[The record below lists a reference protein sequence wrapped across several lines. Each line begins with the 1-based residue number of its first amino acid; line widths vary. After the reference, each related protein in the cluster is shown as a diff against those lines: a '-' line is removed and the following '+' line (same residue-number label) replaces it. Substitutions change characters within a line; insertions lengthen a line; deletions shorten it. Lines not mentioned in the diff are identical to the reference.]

1 MQAVPVDGLEM
12 VAGLQG
18 RVEAAA
24 FIAGSLLAVLLLGG
38 PVPAAASASAFLAGW
53 FLSAQTVRRRS
64 TLIVGRDAFC
74 HETRAWARMHRRH
87 HVQWVVDG
95 PADAVAYSPL
105 PRCDEVV
112 VDGSILIELRR
123 WAPEVFECAEHVR
136 VVPTG
141 ATVASALADP
151 LCYLERC
158 FKRALDVIVASTVL
172 VGVLPTLL
180 IAMFAVWLE
189 DGRSPIFT
197 QTRLGAEGR
206 RFRLYKLRTMTAVND
221 PADIAYLQALTRGE
235 VTPGEDGLFKPPTAQ
250 VTRVG
255 RVLRRFS
262 IDEVPQL
269 FNVLKGDM
277 SVVGPRPPMTHEAEV
292 YDDHSWQRLRVKP
305 GLTGLSQVNGR
316 SSRRFDEIVAMDLAY
331 CEHWSPAMELNI
343 LAKTPF
349 AVLSATGAG

>member
-1 MQAVPVDGLEM
+1 VQAVHVDGIRAE
-12 VAGLQG
+12 LQG
-18 RVEAAA
+18 RLEAAV
-24 FIAGSLLAVLLLGG
+24 FVAGSLLAVLLLGG
-38 PVPAAASASAFLAGW
+38 PVPAAASASVILAGW
-53 FLSAQTVRRRS
+53 FLSAQTARRRS
-64 TLIVGRDAFC
+64 TLIIGRNAFC
-74 HETRAWARMHRRH
+74 QEATAWARMHRRR
-87 HVQWVVDG
+87 HVEWVVDD
-95 PADAVAYSPL
+95 PADARANGPL

-112 VDGSILIELRR
+112 VDGSILTEIRCR
-123 WAPEVFECAEHVR
+123 TPEVFECADHVR
-136 VVPTG
+136 VVPGG
-141 ATVASALADP
+141 ATVAASLADP

-158 FKRALDVIVASTVL
+158 FKRALDVLVATVVL
-172 VGVLPTLL
+172 VLVFPTLL
-180 IAMFAVWLE
+180 IAMLAVWLG
-189 DGRSPIFT
+189 DGGRPIFT

-206 RFRLYKLRTMTAVND
+206 RFRLYKLRTMTSAND

-269 FNVLKGDM
+269 LNVLKGDM

-292 YDDHSWQRLRVKP
+292 YNDRSWQRLRVKP